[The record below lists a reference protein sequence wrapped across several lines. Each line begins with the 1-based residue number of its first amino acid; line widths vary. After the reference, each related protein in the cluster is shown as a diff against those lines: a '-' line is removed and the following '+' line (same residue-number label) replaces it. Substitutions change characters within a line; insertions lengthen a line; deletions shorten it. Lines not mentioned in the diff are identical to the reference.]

1 MDPVAADELRAAAP
15 QGFERLVPLAT
26 ARAIVLS
33 AGSTLTAVRR
43 PLALS
48 VGLRCAETLRA
59 RTVAPRATTASRDG
73 YAVHSRD
80 TVGASPHAPI
90 YVGAPLAVA
99 WAGAE
104 LDPSRDAVL
113 PPGAMMV
120 GPGGAEILQALAPA
134 TGARVTGHDLEFGAV
149 LAREGDRL
157 RPDRVSLLALAGVEE
172 VSVRVPRLAVVGHG
186 VTADLVRGLAAFE
199 RFEIVGPDTADATVV
214 LAPPG
219 HGGTAEALRS
229 MTAAGVLAVHG
240 LAVRPGEAIGL
251 RTAVRPDGRTDLVF
265 VVPDRLEEVMA
276 AWLLL
281 IGPSMAARAGWTEA
295 SEGTTLPLTRKIVS
309 SPGMAE
315 MVLLRRV
322 AAPAAWEPLAVGDL
336 PWSAFATADAFAL
349 LPAESEGI
357 AAGGLLAGM
366 AL

>member
-1 MDPVAADELRAAAP
+1 MDPVAADALRAAAAP
-15 QGFERLVPLAT
+15 QGFERLVPLAA
-26 ARAIVLS
+26 ARAAVLA
-33 AGSTLTAVRR
+33 AGSTLTVVRR
-43 PLALS
+43 PLARA

-59 RTVAPRATTASRDG
+59 GTVAPRATTASRDG
-73 YAVHSRD
+73 YAVDSRD
-80 TVGASPHAPI
+80 TVGAAPHAPV
-90 YVGAPLAVA
+90 YVGAPLPVA

-104 LDPSRDAVL
+104 LQAPHDAIL
-113 PPGAMMV
+113 PPDAMMA

-134 TGARVTGHDLEFGAV
+134 TGARVAGHDLGYGAV

-157 RPDRVSLLALAGVEE
+157 RPDRVALLALAGVDE
-172 VSVRVPRLAVVGHG
+172 VSVRVPRLAVVGRG
-186 VTADLVRGLAAFE
+186 AAADLVSSLAARE
-199 RFEIVGPDTADATVV
+199 GCEIVGPDAADATVV

-219 HGGTAEALRS
+219 RGGTAEALRS
-229 MTAAGVLAVHG
+229 VAAAGVLVAHG

-251 RTAVRPDGRTDLVF
+251 RTAVRSDGRTDLVF

-281 IGPSMAARAGWTEA
+281 VGPSMAARAGWTEA
-295 SEGTTLPLTRKIVS
+295 LEGTTLPLTRKIVS

-322 AAPAAWEPLAVGDL
+322 AAAWEPLAVGDL
-336 PWSAFATADAFAL
+336 PWSAFAAADAFAL
-349 LPAESEGI
+349 IPAESEGI